1 MLRRALFVFLC
12 VLAALSVASCK
23 KDKAPEQAAPKETR
37 EAKATGARQTRGKKI
52 KDTLSGLEEAD
63 RAAALKLL
71 REEHREQK
79 NKKEELE
86 EQVEM
91 SPGFFPVSEGAK
103 RLIEDANLLLR
114 QGADTDSKIEALE
127 NLIGIDHP
135 DILPTI
141 ELALDDD
148 DPVVREVALD
158 AIMNINSEEV
168 VPVVMK
174 ALDDPEPDL
183 RLVSLDA
190 LMDVKSERINDAL
203 QKALKDDNEEIREGV
218 MDLLFISENPAALPT
233 IKTAMGDDSPSVRE
247 GALQCIEDIPDK
259 GAVDILVYDG
269 LLSNYE
275 DVREASKEALEFI
288 TDEEFENY
296 DEAKAWWLKHR
307 DSFEFDF

>member
-1 MLRRALFVFLC
+1 MCLGG
-12 VLAALSVASCK
+12 CK
-23 KDKAPEQAAPKETR
+23 EKTAEVKNVEEIKAPQ
-37 EAKATGARQTRGKKI
+37 ATGARPQRAKKI

-79 NKKEELE
+79 SKNEEKEEE
-86 EQVEM
+86 VEM
-91 SPGFFPVSEGAK
+91 SPGFFPVSDGA
-103 RLIEDANLLLR
+103 RELIDKANLLLR
-114 QGADTDSKIEALE
+114 QGADSDSKIEALE
-127 NLIGIDHP
+127 ELIGIDHP

-190 LMDVKSERINDAL
+190 LMDVKSDKVNEAL
-203 QKALKDDNEEIREGV
+203 QKALKDENEEVREGV
-218 MDLLFISENPAALPT
+218 MDVLFISENPAALPT
-233 IKTAMGDDSPSVRE
+233 IKTAMSDSSPAVRE
-247 GALQCIEDIPDK
+247 GALQCIEDIQDK
-259 GAVDILVYDG
+259 GAIDMLVYDG
-269 LLSNYE
+269 MLSDYE
-275 DVREASKEALEFI
+275 DVREASKEALEFM

-296 DEAKAWWLKHR
+296 DEAKAWWTKHR

>member
-1 MLRRALFVFLC
+1 MFVK
-12 VLAALSVASCK
+12 LSVIVLSCLLVMCLGGCKEK
-23 KDKAPEQAAPKETR
+23 KADVKNVEEIKAPQS
-37 EAKATGARQTRGKKI
+37 TGARPQRTKKI

-79 NKKEELE
+79 NKKEEQE
-86 EQVEM
+86 EETEM
-91 SPGFFPVSEGAK
+91 SPGFFPVSDGA
-103 RLIEDANLLLR
+103 RELIDKANLLLR
-114 QGADTDSKIEALE
+114 QGADSDSKIEALE
-127 NLIGIDHP
+127 ELIGIDHP

-190 LMDVKSERINDAL
+190 LMDVKSDKVNEAL
-203 QKALKDDNEEIREGV
+203 QKALKDENEEVREGV
-218 MDLLFISENPAALPT
+218 MDVLFISENPAALPT
-233 IKTAMGDDSPSVRE
+233 IKTAMSDSSPAVRE
-247 GALQCIEDIPDK
+247 GALQCIEDIQDK
-259 GAVDILVYDG
+259 GAIDMLVYDG
-269 LLSNYE
+269 MLSDYE
-275 DVREASKEALEFI
+275 DVREASKEALEFM

-296 DEAKAWWLKHR
+296 DEAKAWWTKHR

>member
-1 MLRRALFVFLC
+1 MLKRFSLI
-12 VLAALSVASCK
+12 VLALLLVFSLDSCK
-23 KDKAPEQAAPKETR
+23 KEKKET
-37 EAKATGARQTRGKKI
+37 EKTVSEVKETKDMGARAPRKKI
-52 KDTLSGLEEAD
+52 KDTLSGLEEED

-71 REEHREQK
+71 RDEHREQK
-79 NKKEELE
+79 KKEENE
-86 EQVEM
+86 EEVEM
-91 SPGFFPVSEGAK
+91 TPCFFPVSDGA
-103 RLIEDANLLLR
+103 RQLIEDANLLLR
-114 QGADTDSKIEALE
+114 QGADSDSKVEALE

-141 ELALDDD
+141 ELALDDE

-168 VPVVMK
+168 VPIVVK

-183 RLVSLDA
+183 RLISLDA
-190 LMDVKSERINDAL
+190 LMDVKSENVNDAL
-203 QKALKDDNEEIREGV
+203 QKAMRDENEEVREGV

-233 IKTAMGDDSPSVRE
+233 IKTAFSDSSPAIRE
-247 GALQCIEDIPDK
+247 GALMCIEDIRDK

-296 DEAKAWWLKHR
+296 DEAKAWWNKNR

>member
-1 MLRRALFVFLC
+1 MLY
-12 VLAALSVASCK
+12 SY
-23 KDKAPEQAAPKETR
+23 
-37 EAKATGARQTRGKKI
+37 
-52 KDTLSGLEEAD
+52 SGLEEAD

-71 REEHREQK
+71 RDEFREEKK
-79 NKKEELE
+79 NRKDEEE
-86 EQVEM
+86 ENVEM
-91 SPGFFPVSEGAK
+91 RPGFFPVSEGAK

-114 QGADTDSKIEALE
+114 QGADSDSKIAALE

-141 ELALDDD
+141 ELALDDN

-190 LMDVKSERINDAL
+190 LMDVKSERINEAL
-203 QKALKDDNEEIREGV
+203 QKALKDENEEIREGV

-233 IKTAMGDDSPSVRE
+233 IKTAMSDSSESVRE

-275 DVREASKEALEFI
+275 DVREASKDALEFI

-296 DEAKAWWLKHR
+296 DEAKAWWIKHR

>member
-1 MLRRALFVFLC
+1 MFKYIPVL
-12 VLAALSVASCK
+12 VLALLLVSSLNGCK
-23 KDKAPEQAAPKETR
+23 KEKKAAPETASEVKET
-37 EAKATGARQTRGKKI
+37 KDMGARPQRAKKI

-71 REEHREQK
+71 RDEHREQK
-79 NKKEELE
+79 NKKDEKEEE
-86 EQVEM
+86 VEM
-91 SPGFFPVSEGAK
+91 TPGFFPVSDGA
-103 RLIEDANLLLR
+103 RQLIDEANLLLR
-114 QGADTDSKIEALE
+114 QGADSDSKIEALE

-141 ELALDDD
+141 ELALDDE

-168 VPVVMK
+168 VPVVVK

-183 RLVSLDA
+183 RLISLDA
-190 LMDVKSERINDAL
+190 LMDVQGESINEAL
-203 QKALKDDNEEIREGV
+203 QKAMKDENEEVREGV

-233 IKTAMGDDSPSVRE
+233 IKTAISDSSPTIRE
-247 GALQCIEDIPDK
+247 GALMCIEDIRDK
-259 GAVDILVYDG
+259 GAVDILIYDG

-288 TDEEFENY
+288 TDEEFETY
-296 DEAKAWWLKHR
+296 DDAKAWWTKNR
-307 DSFEFDF
+307 SSFEFDF

>member
-1 MLRRALFVFLC
+1 MFKYFNIL
-12 VLAALSVASCK
+12 VLATLLAFMLDGCK
-23 KDKAPEQAAPKETR
+23 KGKNETAKPVNEVKEV
-37 EAKATGARQTRGKKI
+37 KDIGARAPRKKI
-52 KDTLSGLEEAD
+52 KDTLSGLEEED

-71 REEHREQK
+71 REEHREQQ
-79 NKKEELE
+79 NKKEEE
-86 EQVEM
+86 ENVEM
-91 SPGFFPVSEGAK
+91 TPGFFPVSDGAK
-103 RLIEDANLLLR
+103 QLIDEANLLLR
-114 QGADTDSKIEALE
+114 QGADSDSKIEALE

-141 ELALDDD
+141 ELALDDE

-168 VPVVMK
+168 VPIVVK

-190 LMDVKSERINDAL
+190 LMDVKSASINDAL
-203 QKALKDDNEEIREGV
+203 QKAMKDESEEVREGV

-233 IKTAMGDDSPSVRE
+233 IKTAFTDSSPAIRE
-247 GALQCIEDIPDK
+247 GALMCIEDIRDK
-259 GAVDILVYDG
+259 GAVDILIYDG
-269 LLSNYE
+269 MLSDYE

-288 TDEEFENY
+288 TDEEFETY
-296 DEAKAWWLKHR
+296 DEAKAWWSKNR